1 LLIQHTI
8 IHDLYIQL
16 LFISYYSHFV
26 GIYVRTELL
35 PTLPGG
41 QGSI

>member
-1 LLIQHTI
+1 M
-8 IHDLYIQL
+8 YIQL

-26 GIYVRTELL
+26 GIYTQIE
-35 PTLPGG
+35 LPGG